1 MQALLLSAARAAKSN
16 AKVLITGE
24 SGVGKDLIAR
34 QIHQLSQR
42 SERPF
47 VALNC
52 AGLPEGLLESELFGH
67 VRGSFTGAYRDK
79 PGKLQLANRGTLF
92 LDEVGD
98 MSLRMQALLL
108 RFLESGEIQTVGAD
122 YLSANTDVRVIAATH
137 RNLAQRVR
145 DGQFREDLLYRLR
158 VIHIRLPPL
167 RERTDDIAPL
177 VNHFLS
183 KFPMP
188 VVFSDDALALLCR
201 YHWPGNVR
209 ELQNVVEQ
217 AVWLSDATVVDVEHI
232 LPCLEPSTI
241 NGIAYE
247 RRRQAADELYDALV
261 GGGYSFWDHIHP
273 MFLSRDLTRHDLREL
288 LHRGLTTTAGNYR
301 AVLRLFGM
309 PDEDYKRFLNFL
321 SAHQCNV
328 DVRAYRGGTALPAR
342 SRVLALPPLHSPHR
356 LVHGSV
362 PQDDEQEE
370 PSRLG

>member
-1 MQALLLSAARAAKSN
+1 MRDLLLSAARAARSN

-34 QIHQLSQR
+34 QIHHLSQR
-42 SERPF
+42 SDRPF

-137 RNLAQRVR
+137 RDLAQRVR

-158 VIHIRLPPL
+158 VIHIRTPPL

-177 VNHFLS
+177 VNYFLA

-188 VVFSDDALALLCR
+188 VVFTDAALALLGR

-217 AVWLSDATVVDVEHI
+217 AVWLSDAAVVDVDHI
-232 LPCLEPSTI
+232 LPCLEPSTVS
-241 NGIAYE
+241 GFVCE

-261 GGGYSFWDHIHP
+261 NRGYSFWDHIHP

-288 LHRGLTTTAGNYR
+288 LHRGLTTTGGSYR
-301 AVLRLFGM
+301 ALLRLFGM
-309 PDEDYKRFLNFL
+309 PEDDYKRFLNFL
-321 SAHQCNV
+321 AAHQCGV
-328 DVRAYRGGTALPAR
+328 DVRAYRGGASLPGR
-342 SRVLALPPLHSPHR
+342 SRVLALPPLRSAHPIAHAAEPHN
-356 LVHGSV
+356 
-362 PQDDEQEE
+362 DEQEE
-370 PSRLG
+370 PSTLR